1 MSGNDDFS
9 TEVQTSM
16 KTGSKQTETNTLHE
30 IDPLLSKEAETVMK
44 ASTDIHDLIDS
55 DQVNAF
61 VIIFTD

>member
-1 MSGNDDFS
+1 
-9 TEVQTSM
+9 M